1 MKKSTSCAIAF
12 ICTLIIAF
20 GTQATV
26 VSIDPATQ
34 ESPPAGE
41 MLTVSIKVED
51 VEDLYG
57 YDILLIFDNTALKFS
72 EVREEKF
79 LPEIEIIPDEPCPI
93 PFIMLGWE
101 EVGEAGQLIR
111 FEEITSTEVQAVN
124 SAGGIL
130 VVNSTCGPIP
140 GTHGTGLL
148 FTVTFEVLE
157 AKASVL
163 QLGNADYPV
172 ALFDSTVDPDN
183 PDAGPI
189 ETDVVDGSITFTP
202 NVPPVAVAGDD
213 QTVDK
218 DTTVNFDGSASSDS
232 DGAIVSYAWDF
243 GDGNTAEG
251 AAASHAYSDIGG
263 YTITLTITDDDG
275 DTGTDTLTVNV
286 QEPLPPVIREH
297 SPDSTILALQ
307 AAYDEANVHG
317 HTYIDIWKGSIPVEA
332 GMFLE
337 FQVAMFSGNP
347 TFKGSVDLH
356 TSDGGNL
363 RDSGSVDQNG
373 VNAHP
378 TTDLS
383 RRARDQWYHRK
394 ISLDALAGKTIDGV
408 MIATDSNE
416 HRAGI
421 FRVYVDNI
429 QITDGEHILTAI
441 YIDEETIPSTGT
453 NIATETTFA
462 GTEGMSDFSV
472 TIVGETPVTP
482 AGKLVSSWGSIK
494 SRQ

>member
-1 MKKSTSCAIAF
+1 MKRYTSCVIAF

-26 VSIDPATQ
+26 VSIDPAIQ

-41 MLTVSIKVED
+41 TLTVGVKIED
-51 VEDLYG
+51 VADLYG
-57 YDILLIFDNTALKFS
+57 YDMLLVFDNTALKFS
-72 EVREEKF
+72 SIQEEVF
-79 LPEIEIIPDEPCPI
+79 LRQDGILTI
-93 PFIMLGWE
+93 PFLMLGWE
-101 EVGEAGQLIR
+101 EEGKERQLVL
-111 FEEITSTEVQAVN
+111 FEEITPEVALEVN
-124 SAGGIL
+124 SVG
-130 VVNSTCGPIP
+130 
-140 GTHGTGLL
+140 GLL
-148 FTVTFEVLE
+148 IGNSRTTDVSGISGTDLLVTITFEVLE
-157 AKASVL
+157 ARASVL
-163 QLGNADYPV
+163 QLGNADHPV
-172 ALFDSTVDPDN
+172 ALFDSTVDPND
-183 PDAGPI
+183 PEAGAI
-189 ETDVVDGSITFTP
+189 ETDVVDGSITSTP
-202 NVPPVAVAGDD
+202 NVPPIAVAGDD

-218 DTTVNFDGSASSDS
+218 DTTVNLDGSASSDS

-251 AAASHAYSDIGG
+251 ATVSHVYPDVGR
-263 YTITLTITDDDG
+263 YTVTLTITDDDG

-307 AAYDEANVHG
+307 ATYDEANVHG
-317 HTYIDIWKGSIPVEA
+317 HTYIDIWKGDIPVEA

-337 FQVAMFSGNP
+337 FQVAMFSGNT
-347 TFKGSVDLH
+347 TFNGSVDLH

-363 RDSGSVDQNG
+363 RDSGTVDQNG

-378 TTDLS
+378 AADLS
-383 RRARDQWYHRK
+383 GHARDQWYHRK
-394 ISLDALAGKTIDGV
+394 ISLDALAGKTIDGI

-416 HRAGI
+416 HLAGI

-462 GTEGMSDFSV
+462 GTEGMSNSLV
-472 TIVGETPVTP
+472 TIVGETPVNP

-494 SRQ
+494 GGRY